1 MTDRDRAIY
10 GFLSESAEISLD
22 EYDSLTEE
30 FKENTAKEMSKTI
43 LDNIRRKLGGIDV
56 TDIDR
61 SRGEIKNYPELGA
74 IQNALAKLKMISE
87 QDSENMNS
95 EFSGY
100 IETVIDSIKNLS
112 KTAPEFKEAYRSK
125 KTLLML
131 KYQSVVLAIL
141 ASVSYLVS
149 VGIDFKDPG
158 NLKLKQN
165 IDLSDVAPLRSLSD
179 FNRSVDNG
187 DFHDFQEGVATLR
200 NFYCEYSPADMMT
213 ICEAVNVVDF
223 INNGVSAL
231 TQNIRNNG
239 RASAMIYK
247 ISSLIILLLSLRSS
261 FYSIAQCKTKVSDY
275 LNQIKAFVNID
286 NLPSLSALSR
296 FITMN
301 NKVASN
307 EVDATKAADNEIQN
321 EDRRIITVAKDTPS
335 ALDAITAFMPKPEV
349 QQISGTKELS
359 SIPEAEP
366 AQQPNEYSPMP
377 ASETPVSQSE
387 TDQKSEEHVLD
398 EFGF

>member
-1 MTDRDRAIY
+1 
-10 GFLSESAEISLD
+10 
-22 EYDSLTEE
+22 
-30 FKENTAKEMSKTI
+30 
-43 LDNIRRKLGGIDV
+43 
-56 TDIDR
+56 
-61 SRGEIKNYPELGA
+61 
-74 IQNALAKLKMISE
+74 
-87 QDSENMNS
+87 
-95 EFSGY
+95 
-100 IETVIDSIKNLS
+100 
-112 KTAPEFKEAYRSK
+112 
-125 KTLLML
+125 
-131 KYQSVVLAIL
+131 
-141 ASVSYLVS
+141 
-149 VGIDFKDPG
+149 
-158 NLKLKQN
+158 
-165 IDLSDVAPLRSLSD
+165 
-179 FNRSVDNG
+179 
-187 DFHDFQEGVATLR
+187 
-200 NFYCEYSPADMMT
+200 MMT

-335 ALDAITAFMPKPEV
+335 ALDTITAFMPKPEV